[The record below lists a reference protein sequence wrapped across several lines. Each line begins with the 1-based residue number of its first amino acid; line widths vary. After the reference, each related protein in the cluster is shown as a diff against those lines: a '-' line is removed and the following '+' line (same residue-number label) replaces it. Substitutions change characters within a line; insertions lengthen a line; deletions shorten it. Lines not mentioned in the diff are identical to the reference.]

1 MNIKFNFFSLLNNLE
16 NINYNNLYEFFSKN
30 HKYNLFVKK
39 YNESEH
45 LLMIHNNQNIIKE
58 KEKDNKI
65 YNECRSIIID
75 TYDISKPKI
84 VSYSHDNVLYSKIE
98 EYVEQ
103 ENDIIEESYEGSMV
117 NVFNYNDKWYFSS
130 TKCPSINNSYFFC
143 DKKSH
148 GEMLDEILNQYYPNT
163 ENVRDEFV
171 KNLDKNKCYF
181 FIILHYENKYIVDYS
196 NIYGD
201 NYKKLVHI
209 ITRDI
214 ETQIEE
220 YDTLKIDY
228 LIKPKKFDNL
238 IEAKEWLHINNNNIC
253 CKEGLIIKRKNVENN
268 KNILIKIPSYL
279 YTSIRIEKP
288 NYSNIRIGCIE
299 IFQRNN
305 ISYNPDNYLQKYYPN
320 NIQSNL
326 DITGILHFIFKNLSY
341 ELFNIYTY
349 FTDYNVTNGKY
360 EKKNIEVFNK
370 LFSNHQL
377 KTFNNQI
384 LKLQYYQY
392 KYFKKSFRQIDIL
405 NHLRNHTC
413 PKDIYNMIKE
423 HKVLVVHENFS
434 EIFKTFENLD
444 KINKYI
450 NIYLN

>member
-1 MNIKFNFFSLLNNLE
+1 MNIKFHFFSLFYNLE
-16 NINYNNLYEFFSKN
+16 KINYNNLYEFFSKN

-39 YNESEH
+39 YNEDEN
-45 LLMIHNNQNIIKE
+45 LLLIHNNQKTSKE
-58 KEKDNKI
+58 NEI

-75 TYDISKPKI
+75 TYDIPKI
-84 VSYSHDNVLYSKIE
+84 VSYSHDNVLYSTIE
-98 EYVEQ
+98 EYVKQ

-130 TKCPSINNSYFFC
+130 TKCPSINNSYFFN
-143 DKKSH
+143 DKISH
-148 GEMLDEILNQYYPNT
+148 GEMLDEILKQYYPDT
-163 ENVRDEFV
+163 ENVNVRDEFV

-181 FIILHYENKYIVDYS
+181 FIILHHDNKYIVDYS

-209 ITRDI
+209 ITRDK

-220 YDTLKIDY
+220 YDTLEIDY
-228 LIKPKKFDNL
+228 LIKPKKFDNFV
-238 IEAKEWLHINNNNIC
+238 EAKEWLNNNNNNIC
-253 CKEGLIIKRKNVENN
+253 YKEGLIIKRKNLENN
-268 KNILIKIPSYL
+268 KNILIKIPSNQ

-305 ISYNPDNYLQKYYPN
+305 SSYNPDNYLQKYYPE

-341 ELFNIYTY
+341 ELYNIYTY

-392 KYFKKSFRQIDIL
+392 KYLKKSFRQIDFL

-423 HKVLVVHENFS
+423 HKVLVAHENFS
-434 EIFKTFENLD
+434 EIFKTFENLE
-444 KINKYI
+444 KINKYV

>member
-1 MNIKFNFFSLLNNLE
+1 MNIKFHFFSLFCNLE
-16 NINYNNLYEFFSKN
+16 KINYNNLYEFFSKN

-39 YNESEH
+39 YNEDEN
-45 LLMIHNNQNIIKE
+45 LLLIHNNQKTSKE
-58 KEKDNKI
+58 NEI

-84 VSYSHDNVLYSKIE
+84 VSYSHDNVLYSTIE
-98 EYVEQ
+98 EYVKE

-130 TKCPSINNSYFFC
+130 TKCPSINNSYFFN
-143 DKKSH
+143 DKISH
-148 GEMLDEILNQYYPNT
+148 GEMLDEILKQYYPNT

-209 ITRDI
+209 ITRDK

-220 YDTLKIDY
+220 YDTLEIDF

-238 IEAKEWLHINNNNIC
+238 IEAKEWLHINNNIC
-253 CKEGLIIKRKNVENN
+253 YKEGLIIKRKNPENN
-268 KNILIKIPSYL
+268 KNILIKIPSEQ

-288 NYSNIRIGCIE
+288 NYSNIKIGCIE

-305 ISYNPDNYLQKYYPN
+305 SLYNPDNYLQKYYPDK
-320 NIQSNL
+320 IQSNL

-341 ELFNIYTY
+341 ELYNIYIY

-392 KYFKKSFRQIDIL
+392 KYFKKSYRQIDIL

-423 HKVLVVHENFS
+423 HKLLAVHENFS
-434 EIFKTFENLD
+434 EIFKTFENLE

>member
-1 MNIKFNFFSLLNNLE
+1 MNIKFNFFSLFCNLE
-16 NINYNNLYEFFSKN
+16 KINYNNLYEFFSKN

-39 YNESEH
+39 YNEDEN
-45 LLMIHNNQNIIKE
+45 LLLIHNNQKTSKE
-58 KEKDNKI
+58 NEI

-75 TYDISKPKI
+75 TYDIPKI
-84 VSYSHDNVLYSKIE
+84 VSYSHDNVLYSTIE

-130 TKCPSINNSYFFC
+130 TKCPSINNSYFFN
-143 DKKSH
+143 DKISH
-148 GEMLDEILNQYYPNT
+148 GEMLDEILKQYYPDI
-163 ENVRDEFV
+163 ESVNVRDEFV

-181 FIILHYENKYIVDYS
+181 FIILHHDNKYIVDYS

-201 NYKKLVHI
+201 NYKKIVHI
-209 ITRDI
+209 ITRDK

-220 YDTLKIDY
+220 YDTLKIDN

-238 IEAKEWLHINNNNIC
+238 VEAKEWLNNNNNNNIC
-253 CKEGLIIKRKNVENN
+253 YKEGLIIKRKNLENN
-268 KNILIKIPSYL
+268 KNILIKIPSNQ

-305 ISYNPDNYLQKYYPN
+305 SSYNPDNYLQKYYPN

-341 ELFNIYTY
+341 ELYNIYTY

-423 HKVLVVHENFS
+423 HKVLVAHENFS
-434 EIFKTFENLD
+434 EIFKTFENLE
-444 KINKYI
+444 KINKYV

>member
-1 MNIKFNFFSLLNNLE
+1 MLNSLE

-39 YNESEH
+39 YNENEH

-253 CKEGLIIKRKNVENN
+253 CKEGLIIKRKCR
-268 KNILIKIPSYL
+268 K
-279 YTSIRIEKP
+279 
-288 NYSNIRIGCIE
+288 
-299 IFQRNN
+299 
-305 ISYNPDNYLQKYYPN
+305 
-320 NIQSNL
+320 
-326 DITGILHFIFKNLSY
+326 
-341 ELFNIYTY
+341 
-349 FTDYNVTNGKY
+349 
-360 EKKNIEVFNK
+360 
-370 LFSNHQL
+370 
-377 KTFNNQI
+377 
-384 LKLQYYQY
+384 
-392 KYFKKSFRQIDIL
+392 
-405 NHLRNHTC
+405 
-413 PKDIYNMIKE
+413 
-423 HKVLVVHENFS
+423 
-434 EIFKTFENLD
+434 
-444 KINKYI
+444 
-450 NIYLN
+450 

>member
-1 MNIKFNFFSLLNNLE
+1 
-16 NINYNNLYEFFSKN
+16 
-30 HKYNLFVKK
+30 
-39 YNESEH
+39 
-45 LLMIHNNQNIIKE
+45 
-58 KEKDNKI
+58 
-65 YNECRSIIID
+65 
-75 TYDISKPKI
+75 
-84 VSYSHDNVLYSKIE
+84 
-98 EYVEQ
+98 
-103 ENDIIEESYEGSMV
+103 
-117 NVFNYNDKWYFSS
+117 
-130 TKCPSINNSYFFC
+130 
-143 DKKSH
+143 
-148 GEMLDEILNQYYPNT
+148 MLDEILKQYYPNT

-181 FIILHYENKYIVDYS
+181 FIILHHDNKYIVDYS
-196 NIYGD
+196 NIHGD

-209 ITRDI
+209 ITRDK
-214 ETQIEE
+214 ESQIEE

-238 IEAKEWLHINNNNIC
+238 VEAKEWLNNNNNIC
-253 CKEGLIIKRKNVENN
+253 CKEGLIIKRKNLENN
-268 KNILIKIPSYL
+268 KNILIKIPSDQ

-305 ISYNPDNYLQKYYPN
+305 SSYNPDNYLQKYYPDK
-320 NIQSNL
+320 IQSNL

-341 ELFNIYTY
+341 ELYNIYTY

-392 KYFKKSFRQIDIL
+392 KYLKKSFRQIDIL

-423 HKVLVVHENFS
+423 HKVLVVNENFS
-434 EIFKTFENLD
+434 EIFKTFENLE